1 MKAIL
6 VDANSKRLFVG
17 TAQKL
22 TISAGEL
29 LVKVKATL

>member
-17 TAQKL
+17 TAQKP
-22 TISAGEL
+22 TISVENCL
-29 LVKVKATL
+29 SK